1 MDGASSRQGATPQTA
16 GEGLLE
22 RCQVPVA
29 SSQNTG
35 LFGLLSWSS
44 EGQQLLC
51 SLPALSSPHQRSPLL
66 RSWSLAA
73 LLSSASAPHPRPTPA
88 HAGWEP
94 FTARAQEP
102 LDLWGPGVKL
112 RSSRHHQIVFLWI
125 GDFTFSMDFAF
136 SFTKHCFKENT
147 WKCSPAK

>member
-1 MDGASSRQGATPQTA
+1 MLLGGDVSRGCWQGVTVDGASSRQGAIPQTA

-51 SLPALSSPHQRSPLL
+51 SLPALSSPHLRSSPLW
-66 RSWSLAA
+66 SWSPAA
-73 LLSSASAPHPRPTPA
+73 LLSSASAPTPRPQHTR
-88 HAGWEP
+88 GGEP
-94 FTARAQEP
+94 VTARTQEP

-112 RSSRHHQIVFLWI
+112 RVASI
-125 GDFTFSMDFAF
+125 
-136 SFTKHCFKENT
+136 TK
-147 WKCSPAK
+147 